1 MHTLAILKKG
11 YEMHYKHL
19 CTCDSQKVG
28 TLTIISHH
36 FTYKI
41 EGEGPPTSFQPE
53 ERGHIVD
60 AVS

>member
-1 MHTLAILKKG
+1 
-11 YEMHYKHL
+11 MHYKHL

-28 TLTIISHH
+28 TLTIISHN